1 MCSEAFP
8 NFPKQNKWYGVCSY
22 QKKILAQ
29 YLTVWRIV
37 KDYSYWMFEI
47 KGHPKFWNRASVICR
62 SKQSQSCPNSKGEAC
77 QRTWGHLLRP
87 AHYTHS
93 TFFVLFAKPHCNSGP
108 VYLFSFPQVA
118 MSSCSANIIFNLKKF
133 FLDSTKYQLK
143 LNLLKILNETRLMFT
158 NSEKIK
164 ELVIGDDQKYMV
176 YLLFKCGHL
185 YLSNLTGMSLV
196 KL

>member
-1 MCSEAFP
+1 M
-8 NFPKQNKWYGVCSY
+8 
-22 QKKILAQ
+22 
-29 YLTVWRIV
+29 
-37 KDYSYWMFEI
+37 
-47 KGHPKFWNRASVICR
+47 
-62 SKQSQSCPNSKGEAC
+62 
-77 QRTWGHLLRP
+77 
-87 AHYTHS
+87 
-93 TFFVLFAKPHCNSGP
+93 
-108 VYLFSFPQVA
+108 A
-118 MSSCSANIIFNLKKF
+118 MSSCSANIIFNLKNF

-176 YLLFKCGHL
+176 YLLFKCGRS

>member
-1 MCSEAFP
+1 
-8 NFPKQNKWYGVCSY
+8 
-22 QKKILAQ
+22 
-29 YLTVWRIV
+29 
-37 KDYSYWMFEI
+37 
-47 KGHPKFWNRASVICR
+47 
-62 SKQSQSCPNSKGEAC
+62 
-77 QRTWGHLLRP
+77 
-87 AHYTHS
+87 
-93 TFFVLFAKPHCNSGP
+93 
-108 VYLFSFPQVA
+108 